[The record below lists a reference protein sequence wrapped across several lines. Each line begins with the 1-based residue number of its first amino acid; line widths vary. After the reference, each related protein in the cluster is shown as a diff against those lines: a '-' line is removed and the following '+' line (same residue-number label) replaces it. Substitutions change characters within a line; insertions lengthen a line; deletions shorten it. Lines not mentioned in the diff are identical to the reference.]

1 MSKRRLDFDIVV
13 AGAGPAGI
21 AAACIAAENGRRTAV
36 LDATPWVG
44 GQIWRGQETKRSSRA
59 AGRWLER
66 LTASGARM
74 IRCAADIAAPRAGVL
89 LAETGEG
96 PLELSWQKLILAVG
110 ARELFL
116 PFPGWTLPNVT
127 GPGGMQVLVK
137 AGLPV
142 AGKRVVVAGSGPLL
156 IAASAELR
164 KAGARVV
171 VVAEQAGLS
180 DLVRFAAA
188 LPRSAPKKIFQA
200 LQYQLRLLGVPYR
213 TGCWVTAAQGGQKVE
228 QVTIQSQKKT
238 WTIPCDYLACAY
250 GLVPNLE
257 LPRLLGCRLEN
268 GVVLVNLW
276 QETSV
281 GDVYCAGEPT
291 GIGGEDRALI
301 EGRIAGH
308 AASGRTD
315 KADCLF
321 KARKRARKFS
331 LAMDRAFALR
341 DELKHL
347 AQPDTIVCRCE
358 DVTRRQLEPY
368 DGWRSAKLHTRCGMG
383 PCQGRVCGGA
393 ARVLFGWKHES
404 VRPPLFPVT
413 VGTLADADLLPENK
427 SS

>member
-1 MSKRRLDFDIVV
+1 
-13 AGAGPAGI
+13 
-21 AAACIAAENGRRTAV
+21 
-36 LDATPWVG
+36 
-44 GQIWRGQETKRSSRA
+44 
-59 AGRWLER
+59 
-66 LTASGARM
+66 M

-276 QETSV
+276 QETLV